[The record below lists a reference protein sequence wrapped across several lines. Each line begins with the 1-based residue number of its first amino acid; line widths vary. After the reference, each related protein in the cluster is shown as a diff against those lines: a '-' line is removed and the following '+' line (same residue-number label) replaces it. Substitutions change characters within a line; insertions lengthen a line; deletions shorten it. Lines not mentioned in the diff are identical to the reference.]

1 MERERL
7 LEHLSTAKRHVE
19 EGNLQIAAQKCVI
32 VDLKAEDRD
41 TTDAEN
47 LFGLFE
53 LDQQSNLADVECILE
68 ALDNL
73 PPVKEAA

>member
-19 EGNLQIAAQKCVI
+19 EGKLQIAAQKCVI
-32 VDLKAEDRD
+32 VDLKAAQSS
-41 TTDAEN
+41 TTKAEN
-47 LFGLFE
+47 VLWWFE
-53 LDQQSNLADVECILE
+53 LNQQGNLSNVERILA

-73 PPVKEAA
+73 MSGKEPA